1 MVKKQTNFPEIED
14 KDDNNKESQIF
25 SNEEEEKTIQLV
37 TEKEKAKT
45 IVRKVRQPSA
55 NSTKDKLD
63 DFTEKRMEEQEDL
76 LAMHQKKSGDKK
88 KVGDDDDD
96 LDKNKNDSCVD
107 DESKEYYSGR
117 FPSFFSFPVREKI
130 ICKVGFF
137 FFFFNFRYIFAILQM
152 LILIF
157 ELIKRT
163 NISPLFPASEI
174 KFIMGSLSKISRLPK
189 YT

>member
-1 MVKKQTNFPEIED
+1 MVKKQTKFPEIED
-14 KDDNNKESQIF
+14 DDDNNKDSQIF

-88 KVGDDDDD
+88 KVGDDD

-107 DESKEYYSGR
+107 DESKE
-117 FPSFFSFPVREKI
+117 
-130 ICKVGFF
+130 
-137 FFFFNFRYIFAILQM
+137 
-152 LILIF
+152 
-157 ELIKRT
+157 
-163 NISPLFPASEI
+163 
-174 KFIMGSLSKISRLPK
+174 
-189 YT
+189 

>member
-14 KDDNNKESQIF
+14 NDDNNKESQIF

-88 KVGDDDDD
+88 KVGDDD

-107 DESKEYYSGR
+107 DESKEYSGR
-117 FPSFFSFPVREKI
+117 FPYFFISRARKKNHFSFY
-130 ICKVGFF
+130 FW
-137 FFFFNFRYIFAILQM
+137 FFNFCYFKNVAFLK
-152 LILIF
+152 
-157 ELIKRT
+157 EL
-163 NISPLFPASEI
+163 
-174 KFIMGSLSKISRLPK
+174 KFLSQSHEPTFSHFSLHRKLNL
-189 YT
+189 

>member
-1 MVKKQTNFPEIED
+1 MKKFQQLQLATYLSTYWLTFTQNFVHFSIPQKKKEYETSQTIRIIPIEINTDTKLHDELVKKQTKFPEIED
-14 KDDNNKESQIF
+14 DDDNNKDSQIF

-88 KVGDDDDD
+88 KVGDDD

-107 DESKEYYSGR
+107 DESKE
-117 FPSFFSFPVREKI
+117 
-130 ICKVGFF
+130 
-137 FFFFNFRYIFAILQM
+137 
-152 LILIF
+152 
-157 ELIKRT
+157 
-163 NISPLFPASEI
+163 
-174 KFIMGSLSKISRLPK
+174 
-189 YT
+189 

>member
-1 MVKKQTNFPEIED
+1 MSNEKIPATTTCYIVTTYLSTYWPTFTQNFVHFSIPQKKESETSQTIRIIPIEINTDTKHYDELLKKQTNFPEIED
-14 KDDNNKESQIF
+14 NDDNNKESQIF
-25 SNEEEEKTIQLV
+25 SSEEEEKTIQLV

-88 KVGDDDDD
+88 KVGDDD

-107 DESKEYYSGR
+107 DESKE
-117 FPSFFSFPVREKI
+117 
-130 ICKVGFF
+130 
-137 FFFFNFRYIFAILQM
+137 
-152 LILIF
+152 
-157 ELIKRT
+157 
-163 NISPLFPASEI
+163 
-174 KFIMGSLSKISRLPK
+174 
-189 YT
+189 